1 MTIKTINFAFVI
13 MVGAAI
19 MAFLVG
25 GKAHAQAPLSH
36 RDQAMV
42 VDQLLEKRVQQ
53 LLPVLMRRADIDMWV
68 LISREYNEDPVL
80 RTLLP
85 SDWFSARRR
94 TMLVLFDR
102 GVNEEGED
110 LGIEAL
116 AVARYDVGSMFKK
129 AWNPEQQPDQWG
141 ALREIIAKRTPQR
154 IGVNKSVDFAQADG
168 LAATDYQLLQQTL
181 PENYRQRLVSA
192 EQLAVGWLETRIAEE
207 IPYYQH
213 AVAIAQGIIAEGFS
227 DNTVTIG
234 ETTTTDLEWWF
245 LAQIKQRGLSA
256 WFPPTVT
263 LQRQGESAPRMANK
277 VIRAGDLLHVDL
289 GLTYLRLNTDTQQHA
304 YVLKT
309 NETQAP
315 TSLTTA
321 LAQANQLQDTLTKQ
335 FAVGR
340 SGNTILH
347 RTRSQALKQQLRP
360 LIYSHPIG
368 YYGHGSGPTIGMWDN
383 QEGVAGSGDY
393 PMYANTAYSIELS
406 NTRYSEE
413 WQQDVTIMLEE
424 DAFFDGERVDYLNGR
439 QLQFH
444 LIRE

>member
-383 QEGVAGSGDY
+383 QEEVAGSGDY
-393 PMYANTAYSIELS
+393 PM
-406 NTRYSEE
+406 
-413 WQQDVTIMLEE
+413 
-424 DAFFDGERVDYLNGR
+424 
-439 QLQFH
+439 
-444 LIRE
+444 